1 MKTFQFKAFLSAFL
15 LLVSVGMYA
24 QSVSGTVSSEDG
36 PLPGATVVVKGTT
49 NGTTTDFD
57 GNFTIAADAEAV
69 LVVSFVGFTS
79 QDVPVDGQ
87 DQISIIL
94 SAGNE
99 LDEIVVT
106 GYGSI
111 SKRDATGAVDAIG
124 SETFDLIAADSPA
137 QLLRGKVAG
146 VQITSVSGEPGAGV
160 SIRVRGNTSVRSG
173 NEPLIVVDG
182 VPLAGGNT
190 QSGA

>member
-36 PLPGATVVVKGTT
+36 PLPGATVVVKGTS

-79 QDVPVDGQ
+79 QEVPVDGQ
-87 DQISIIL
+87 DQISVIL
-94 SAGNE
+94 SEGNE
-99 LDEIVVT
+99 LD
-106 GYGSI
+106 
-111 SKRDATGAVDAIG
+111 
-124 SETFDLIAADSPA
+124 
-137 QLLRGKVAG
+137 
-146 VQITSVSGEPGAGV
+146 
-160 SIRVRGNTSVRSG
+160 
-173 NEPLIVVDG
+173 
-182 VPLAGGNT
+182 
-190 QSGA
+190 